1 MSATDHEPADRAA
14 AHEPVIELV
23 ELDEVETA
31 RIRERVR
38 LMVQITSRAGK
49 FRSGLAQAAQRL
61 TPAEAAIIADLE
73 THGLD
78 VRQLREV
85 LCGAHVLVDE
95 PGLYERWRFPDSH
108 ERLSSHHKKVDKK
121 AYPDLGL
128 RGPLVREKLHGR
140 TANGTWVQL
149 EKTPAAMG
157 SGFHLPSLTDL
168 KHLLDYVVYRITKK
182 NVGPWGL
189 SGNTESRPMY
199 LSPDIG
205 TTMPL
210 PESAE
215 EELTGSLRLIEQDDD
230 VTSASPDLAVRF
242 PPPERVDTLAEL
254 VFHPGSRNG
263 RGLFGSSDVY
273 VTEMLSPAARGV
285 LAGVSKAPSWV
296 LPTVGTATPVSVKV
310 GQREIVTAARI
321 NQRGHAD
328 WER

>member
-1 MSATDHEPADRAA
+1 MSATE
-14 AHEPVIELV
+14 HEPVSGGELEQPVIEMI
-23 ELDEVETA
+23 ELDEAETA
-31 RIRERVR
+31 RIRKRVR

-49 FRSGLAQAAQRL
+49 FRSGLAQAAKRL

-108 ERLSSHHKKVDKK
+108 ERLSSHHKKMDKK

-157 SGFHLPSLTDL
+157 GGFHLPSLTDL
-168 KHLLDYVVYRITKK
+168 KHLLDYFVYRVTKK

-210 PESAE
+210 PASAE
-215 EELTGSLRLIEQDDD
+215 EELTTSLKLIEQDDD

-242 PPPERVDTLAEL
+242 PPPDRADSLAEL
-254 VFHPGSRNG
+254 VFHPGARNG
-263 RGLFGSSDVY
+263 RGLFGASDVY
-273 VTEMLSPAARGV
+273 VTEMLSPAAQEV
-285 LAGVSKAPSWV
+285 LDGGHGAPEWM
-296 LPTVGTATPVSVKV
+296 LPVATETKSVTVKV
-310 GQREIVTAARI
+310 GDREIATAARI

>member
-1 MSATDHEPADRAA
+1 M
-14 AHEPVIELV
+14 V

-31 RIRERVR
+31 RIRKRVR

-49 FRSGLAQAAQRL
+49 FRSGLAQAAKRL

-168 KHLLDYVVYRITKK
+168 KHLLDYFVYRITKK

-254 VFHPGSRNG
+254 VFNPGARNG